1 MEEKARRVR
10 LMCEND
16 GWPKLMEQIAIMD
29 EREKEAGIIEAC
41 KQGDRGAF
49 HLLFE
54 AYKDKVYC
62 IALHY
67 SNDEAMAR
75 DVTQQV
81 FLKLFTT
88 ISQFRKD
95 AEFTTWLYRMVANAC
110 IDEHRKRKRFVQFS
124 PEVEVKDMSAK
135 GSQEES
141 YHRKQVAE
149 SVRGAIAELTPK
161 LRLPVL
167 LKYVEGLSYDEIA
180 ETLGCSIGTVSSRL
194 NRGHKML
201 ARKLGHLRGEI
212 AAGE

>member
-1 MEEKARRVR
+1 MER
-10 LMCEND
+10 
-16 GWPKLMEQIAIMD
+16 IAVMD
-29 EREKEAGIIEAC
+29 EREKEAGMIEAC
-41 KQGDRGAF
+41 KQGDRAAF

-54 AYKDKVYC
+54 AHKDKVYS

-95 AEFTTWLYRMVANAC
+95 AEFTTWLYRIVANTC

-124 PEVEVKDMSAK
+124 PEIEVNNMSAK
-135 GSQEES
+135 GSQEEA
-141 YHRKQVAE
+141 YQRKQMAE

-167 LKYVEGLSYDEIA
+167 LKYVEGLSYEEIA

-201 ARKLGHLRGEI
+201 AHKLCQLRSEI